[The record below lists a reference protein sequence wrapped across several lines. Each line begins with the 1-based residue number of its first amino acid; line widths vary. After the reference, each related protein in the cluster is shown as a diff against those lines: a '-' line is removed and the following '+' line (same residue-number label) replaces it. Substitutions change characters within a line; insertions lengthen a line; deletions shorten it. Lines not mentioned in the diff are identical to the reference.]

1 MLVKKFFHIVYLL
14 GISVILFGCLLA
26 VTKDFDIL
34 HLMNTTIGIVILVI
48 MFAATFAVIF
58 IYSDDE
64 KKTKKVDTEESYYFK
79 KYEIKKQIIDD
90 FLSNIINSSDET
102 KVISHTMQ
110 DRLLTVDVNV
120 KRIEKVNVI
129 NLVEE
134 LRKKIESELEEKFG
148 IKDEITLKFDV
159 VEEEEVKIEA
169 VKYKKE
175 EKEKEIT
182 EKPTDEEVK
191 GKGKEEKQATSTE
204 EPKAN
209 TGENDGK

>member
-110 DRLLTVDVNV
+110 DRLLTVDINV
-120 KRIEKVNVI
+120 KKIEKVNVI
-129 NLVEE
+129 NLVEK

-159 VEEEEVKIEA
+159 VEEEVKIEA
-169 VKYKKE
+169 IKYKNE
-175 EKEKEIT
+175 EKEIT
-182 EKPTDEEVK
+182 KKPTDEEVK
-191 GKGKEEKQATSTE
+191 GEGKEEKQATSTE
-204 EPKAN
+204 EPKVN

>member
-1 MLVKKFFHIVYLL
+1 MKKFFHTVYLL

-34 HLMNTTIGIVILVI
+34 HLMNTTIGIAILVI

-79 KYEIKKQIIDD
+79 KYEIKKQIIDE
-90 FLSNIINSSDET
+90 FLSNVINSSDET

-110 DRLLTVDVNV
+110 DRLLTIDINV
-120 KRIEKVNVI
+120 KKIEKVNVI
-129 NLVEE
+129 ILVEE

-148 IKDEITLKFDV
+148 IKDEITLKFNV
-159 VEEEEVKIEA
+159 VEEEIKIEA
-169 VKYKKE
+169 IKYKNEEEPKE
-175 EKEKEIT
+175 VTKE
-182 EKPTDEEVK
+182 PTNEEVK
-191 GKGKEEKQATSTE
+191 GEVKEEEQATSTE
-204 EPKAN
+204 ESKEN
-209 TGENDGK
+209 TGEKDGK

>member
-1 MLVKKFFHIVYLL
+1 VKKFFHIVYLL

-79 KYEIKKQIIDD
+79 KYEIKKQIIDE
-90 FLSNIINSSDET
+90 FLSGVINSSDET

-110 DRLLTVDVNV
+110 DRLLTVDINV
-120 KRIEKVNVI
+120 KKIEKVNVI

-134 LRKKIESELEEKFG
+134 LRKEIESELDEKFG

-159 VEEEEVKIEA
+159 VEEEEA
-169 VKYKKE
+169 VKYKNE
-175 EKEKEIT
+175 EKVKESST
-182 EKPTDEEVK
+182 EHTSEEENEEV
-191 GKGKEEKQATSTE
+191 KEEKQANSAE
-204 EPKAN
+204 EPKEN
-209 TGENDGK
+209 KGEKDGK

>member
-79 KYEIKKQIIDD
+79 KYEIKKQIIDE
-90 FLSNIINSSDET
+90 FLSDVINSSDET

-110 DRLLTVDVNV
+110 DRLLTVDINV
-120 KRIEKVNVI
+120 KQIEKVNVI
-129 NLVEE
+129 NLVED
-134 LRKKIESELEEKFG
+134 LRKKIESELDEKFG

-159 VEEEEVKIEA
+159 VEEEEA
-169 VKYKKE
+169 VKYKNE
-175 EKEKEIT
+175 EKVKESST
-182 EKPTDEEVK
+182 EHTSEEENEEV
-191 GKGKEEKQATSTE
+191 KEEKQANSTE
-204 EPKAN
+204 EPKEN
-209 TGENDGK
+209 KGEKDGN

>member
-79 KYEIKKQIIDD
+79 KYEIKKQIIDE
-90 FLSNIINSSDET
+90 FY
-102 KVISHTMQ
+102 
-110 DRLLTVDVNV
+110 
-120 KRIEKVNVI
+120 
-129 NLVEE
+129 LV
-134 LRKKIESELEEKFG
+134 
-148 IKDEITLKFDV
+148 
-159 VEEEEVKIEA
+159 
-169 VKYKKE
+169 
-175 EKEKEIT
+175 
-182 EKPTDEEVK
+182 
-191 GKGKEEKQATSTE
+191 
-204 EPKAN
+204 
-209 TGENDGK
+209 

>member
-79 KYEIKKQIIDD
+79 KYEIKKQIIDE
-90 FLSNIINSSDET
+90 FLSGVINSSDET

-110 DRLLTVDVNV
+110 DRLLTVDINV
-120 KRIEKVNVI
+120 KKIEKVNVI

-134 LRKKIESELEEKFG
+134 LRKEIESELDEKFG

-159 VEEEEVKIEA
+159 VEEEEA
-169 VKYKKE
+169 VKYKNE
-175 EKEKEIT
+175 EKVKESST
-182 EKPTDEEVK
+182 EHTSEEENEEV
-191 GKGKEEKQATSTE
+191 KEEKQANSAE
-204 EPKAN
+204 EPKEN
-209 TGENDGK
+209 KGEKDGK